1 MPIFLQNFQQNIPR
15 ALERSRLSRESL
27 RPPIPCH
34 VEPTE
39 TGLLLPAAGFKALLP
54 VAGSEGGPWGWSM
67 RPGRGCIME
76 AGGSEAMARPSRR
89 STEEA
94 GAAAVG
100 VLKAP
105 SPPRLLAAAGA
116 RPEKRSKL
124 SAGPAVTAVAAGA
137 ELKSANRSWAA
148 GAGCSE
154 AGAALK
160 RSKSS

>member
-1 MPIFLQNFQQNIPR
+1 MAISKLLNISFLQLFSSQNAYFSSEFPVNYSR

-54 VAGSEGGPWGWSM
+54 VAGSEGGPWGWSI
-67 RPGRGCIME
+67 RPGRGCIIE

-105 SPPRLLAAAGA
+105 SPPRLLEAAGA
-116 RPEKRSKL
+116 NPMSIV
-124 SAGPAVTAVAAGA
+124 PDI
-137 ELKSANRSWAA
+137 
-148 GAGCSE
+148 
-154 AGAALK
+154 
-160 RSKSS
+160 